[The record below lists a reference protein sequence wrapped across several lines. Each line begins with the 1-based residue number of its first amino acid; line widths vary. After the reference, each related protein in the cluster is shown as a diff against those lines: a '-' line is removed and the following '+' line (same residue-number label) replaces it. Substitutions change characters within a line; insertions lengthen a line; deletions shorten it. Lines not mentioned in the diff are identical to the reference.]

1 MVMYKVVFTKQAL
14 KDLEKLKEANISHK
28 AKQLVDVVK
37 INPYQ
42 NPPKYEKLV
51 GNLDGILSRRINIQH
66 RLVYQVY
73 ESPFNEG
80 GTMYQGTVK
89 IIKNGSAKAEPFL
102 IHFRY
107 SPGVQPMIRRNMR

>member
-1 MVMYKVVFTKQAL
+1 MYKIVSTKQAL
-14 KDLEKLKEANISHK
+14 KDLDKLKQANISKK
-28 AKQLVDVVK
+28 AKILVDL
-37 INPYQ
+37 IRENPYQ

-89 IIKNGSAKAEPFL
+89 IIRMWTHYEG
-102 IHFRY
+102 
-107 SPGVQPMIRRNMR
+107 MM